1 MKRFGVTLVALTALA
16 IPLVGQQ
23 FGGSVAVAGDQ
34 IFIGEASNQ
43 TLPGIVYV
51 FENENGTWTEAD
63 RLIVGDMVGPPDGF
77 GRSMTFDGATL
88 VVGSP
93 SPAAPGVVYAFRRD
107 ASGGWTNVG
116 QITAN
121 DGSDGDGFGAALALK
136 EDVAVISSPGQND
149 ATGAVYVFHRAND
162 GRWSQH
168 SKLLSASPA
177 SGQRFGSTIALHDG
191 LLLVGSPD
199 RRGTPGGVQVF
210 RFDAAADTWNARG
223 NLEAADL
230 GERSGFGAAL
240 SFVGDRA
247 LVGAPGYGQRV
258 GSVFVFRYDADS
270 DGLVEETRLAPF
282 DSRRNTSFG
291 SSIAHDQNTVW
302 IGAPG
307 DGGTGAVHVF
317 TRDDAGNWTSATKLA
332 SGTLEDRA
340 SFGSSGMVGGDL
352 AIIGATGIDSR
363 AGAAVVFE
371 RGASGEWMERN
382 TVLND
387 ARSYPAMTGGEVEC
401 AGDRIA
407 GFECSQVNVMSFLP
421 INEIGGGRGVR
432 VNDIWG
438 WTDPETGTEYAIIG
452 RTDGTSFVEMS
463 NPSNPVYLG
472 NLPKT
477 EGSRSSIWRDMKVYR
492 DHAYIVADGANEHG
506 VQVFD
511 LRQLRSVR
519 NPPVAFEPTYTY
531 DGIHSAHNIVINEQ
545 TGFAYA
551 VGTSG
556 GGETCGGGLH
566 MLNLDDPGR
575 PTFAGCFADVT
586 TGRRQTGYSH
596 DAQCVEY
603 HGPDTEHQGKEICLG
618 SNETA
623 LSVADVTD
631 KANPI
636 ALAAVSYPNVAYAHQ
651 GWLTEDHRY
660 FYMNDEGDEPQGL
673 VAGTRTLV
681 WDVTDLDDPILV
693 KEHIAS
699 TTSTDHNLYIRGNL
713 MYQSNYDAGLRV
725 LDVSDPEN
733 PVEIGFFDTTPY
745 GGGGSWSNFPFF
757 DSGLV
762 IATGMGEGLFVLRAT
777 GRPVMVP

>member
-1 MKRFGVTLVALTALA
+1 
-16 IPLVGQQ
+16 
-23 FGGSVAVAGDQ
+23 
-34 IFIGEASNQ
+34 
-43 TLPGIVYV
+43 V
-51 FENENGTWTEAD
+51 F
-63 RLIVGDMVGPPDGF
+63 
-77 GRSMTFDGATL
+77 
-88 VVGSP
+88 
-93 SPAAPGVVYAFRRD
+93 
-107 ASGGWTNVG
+107 
-116 QITAN
+116 Q
-121 DGSDGDGFGAALALK
+121 
-136 EDVAVISSPGQND
+136 
-149 ATGAVYVFHRAND
+149 
-162 GRWSQH
+162 
-168 SKLLSASPA
+168 
-177 SGQRFGSTIALHDG
+177 
-191 LLLVGSPD
+191 
-199 RRGTPGGVQVF
+199 
-210 RFDAAADTWNARG
+210 FDAVADTWNARSD
-223 NLEAADL
+223 LEANDL

-240 SFVGDRA
+240 GFVGDRA
-247 LVGAPGYGQRV
+247 LVGAPFHGQRV
-258 GSVFVFRYDADS
+258 GSVFVFRYDADT
-270 DGLVEETRLAPF
+270 DGLVQETRLAPF
-282 DSRRNTSFG
+282 DSRRNTLFG
-291 SSIAHDQNTVW
+291 SSILYDRNTVW

-307 DGGTGAVHVF
+307 DRGKGAFHLF
-317 TRDDAGNWTSATKLA
+317 TRDA
-332 SGTLEDRA
+332 SGDWMSVSKLTSPNLENRA
-340 SFGSSGMVGGDL
+340 SFGSSGVVSGDVAIVGAAGV
-352 AIIGATGIDSR
+352 DSR

-371 RGASGEWMERN
+371 RGSSGEWVERN
-382 TVLND
+382 TVIND
-387 ARSYPAMTGGEVEC
+387 VRGYPAMTGGEVEC
-401 AGDRIA
+401 TDDRIA
-407 GFECSQVNVMSFLP
+407 GFECNQVNVMAFLP
-421 INEIGGGRGVR
+421 IGDIGGERGTR

-438 WTDPETGTEYAIIG
+438 WTDPETGTEYAIVG

-463 NPSNPVYLG
+463 NHTNPVYLG

-477 EGSRSSIWRDMKVYR
+477 VGSRSSIWRDMKVYR
-492 DHAYIVADGANEHG
+492 DHVYIVADAANEHG

-519 NPPVAFEPTYTY
+519 NPPVTFEPTYTY

-551 VGTSG
+551 VGNSG

-566 MLNLDDPGR
+566 MISLDNPSR

-586 TGRRQTGYSH
+586 TGRRKTGYAH

-618 SNETA
+618 ANETA

-631 KANPI
+631 KDNPI
-636 ALAAVSYPNVAYAHQ
+636 ALAAVSYPNVAYTHQ

-699 TTSTDHNLYIRGNL
+699 TTSTDHNLYVRGDL
-713 MYQSNYDAGLRV
+713 MYQSNYDSGLRV

-762 IATGMGEGLFVLRAT
+762 IATSMSEGLFILKAT
-777 GRPVMVP
+777 GRPVLVP